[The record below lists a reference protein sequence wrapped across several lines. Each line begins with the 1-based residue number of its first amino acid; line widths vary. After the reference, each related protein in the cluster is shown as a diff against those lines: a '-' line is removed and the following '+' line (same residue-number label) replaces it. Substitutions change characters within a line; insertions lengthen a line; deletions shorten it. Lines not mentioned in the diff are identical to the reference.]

1 MTNYLNKENNGIY
14 TTNCEKLYIPVIAPA
29 YE

>member
-1 MTNYLNKENNGIY
+1 MTNYQNKENNCIY
-14 TTNCEKLYIPVIAPA
+14 TANCEKLYIPVIAPA

>member
-1 MTNYLNKENNGIY
+1 MTNYLNKENNCTY
-14 TTNCEKLYIPVIAPA
+14 TTNCERLYIPVIAPA